1 MRVPVI
7 DFHTHVFP
15 QYADLAV
22 QVMDLTGIAT
32 AVVLAWHDGF
42 GEGLDRHF
50 AAFDRHPGRFIVFGN
65 VDLRRVNEAGF
76 GRTAARQL
84 ELGAARGMRGLK
96 VYKNLGL
103 ELRKPDGTFW
113 RPNDPELDPL
123 WARAGELQLP
133 VLIHSADPPAFWE
146 PVNEANFWNGVLH
159 GEYAWWSYHGKETPT
174 PRELLADRLEVAAR
188 HPKTTFIFPHVGD
201 KTEALESAAEDLERF
216 PNIMYDLSA
225 RLPDLA
231 RTARRAAL
239 AREFVQ
245 TYADR
250 ILFGTDMIFDETNVP
265 TGQQAQILYQPGEI
279 PLNGA
284 DPEKRY
290 VQTSV
295 DFMRSNLEFLTS
307 DAIQHSPPFRRSR
320 TPWAM
325 HGLGLSREAVEK
337 IVFHNARKLLET
349 HDRCGPPK
357 R

>member
-1 MRVPVI
+1 M
-7 DFHTHVFP
+7 
-15 QYADLAV
+15 
-22 QVMDLTGIAT
+22 
-32 AVVLAWHDGF
+32 
-42 GEGLDRHF
+42 
-50 AAFDRHPGRFIVFGN
+50 
-65 VDLRRVNEAGF
+65 
-76 GRTAARQL
+76 
-84 ELGAARGMRGLK
+84 
-96 VYKNLGL
+96 
-103 ELRKPDGTFW
+103 
-113 RPNDPELDPL
+113 
-123 WARAGELQLP
+123 
-133 VLIHSADPPAFWE
+133 
-146 PVNEANFWNGVLH
+146 
-159 GEYAWWSYHGKETPT
+159 
-174 PRELLADRLEVAAR
+174 
-188 HPKTTFIFPHVGD
+188 
-201 KTEALESAAEDLERF
+201 ERF
-216 PNIMYDLSA
+216 PNILYDLSA